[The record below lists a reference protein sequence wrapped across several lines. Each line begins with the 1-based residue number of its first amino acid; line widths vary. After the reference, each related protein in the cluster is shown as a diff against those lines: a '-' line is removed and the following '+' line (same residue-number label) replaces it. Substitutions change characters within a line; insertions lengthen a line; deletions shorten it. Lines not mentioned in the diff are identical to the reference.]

1 MQFSPFGAQTIFCKT
16 HRFWKRTYFIFTVL
30 SLRNMACYNLHAW
43 QKFFSVNEIASTAQK
58 MKFSMKD
65 FFSKCDQIRSF
76 LRNWLHLLKKF
87 LTENF
92 ILCAVL
98 AISLTEKNFYLRI
111 LIDYSAIRYT
121 GSAESPL
128 FFKLH
133 LNNKGVVDR
142 CSMCK
147 GTYLNM
153 NVAYT

>member
-1 MQFSPFGAQTIFCKT
+1 MWPNSQFPAELVA
-16 HRFWKRTYFIFTVL
+16 FTE
-30 SLRNMACYNLHAW
+30 
-43 QKFFSVNEIASTAQK
+43 EILNRK
-58 MKFSMKD
+58 
-65 FFSKCDQIRSF
+65 
-76 LRNWLHLLKKF
+76 
-87 LTENF
+87 
-92 ILCAVL
+92 LCAVL

-128 FFKLH
+128 LFKLH